1 MELRDYQKEALD
13 AILEHK
19 RGLVVLPTGAG
30 KTLIGIALLK
40 YLQKHY
46 DEVEYYVLVP
56 TLALV
61 KQWYTAI
68 VKNDVS
74 LTLGNVMTYAS
85 FISISNRSSS
95 VFGKTTIEHAISGKN
110 IRRVTVIIIDEAH
123 HAHLA
128 TKLWEAVVKANPDYL
143 VGFTATPNPYKQYA
157 IPVIFK
163 RSLRDLAKYIANL
176 EIYEVPVT
184 LVGENRE
191 NFLFNTKELGKLFE
205 QREIAVKRGDIE
217 KIERIDLKIQDILAT
232 LPYFVAMDDNIIET
246 TVDVAAKLYSES
258 KDRILIKTQRHA
270 AANAIYEY
278 IISKL
283 SDLGIPVTTD
293 QVLVY
298 RGKQDVSKLY
308 EQKWRILIAI
318 KALSEGIDV
327 PDLTYAILSSYDYG
341 NIIGMVQTIGRTLRK
356 TPTKNKASV
365 YILVPNLPQYKK
377 AYQRLLK
384 YIEAAELTK

>member
-19 RGLVVLPTGAG
+19 RGLVLLPTGAG

-61 KQWYTAI
+61 RQWYTAM

-74 LTLGNVMTYAS
+74 LTLGNVMTYKS

-128 TKLWEAVVKANPDYL
+128 TKLWEAVVKANPNYL
-143 VGFTATPNPYKQYA
+143 VGFTATPNPFKQYA

-163 RSLRDLAKYIANL
+163 RSLTDLAKYIANL

-184 LVGENRE
+184 LIGENRE
-191 NFLFNTKELGKLFE
+191 SFLFNTNELGKLFE

-217 KIERIDLKIQDILAT
+217 KIVTIDLKIQAILAT
-232 LPYFVAMDDNIIET
+232 LPTIIALDDNIIGT
-246 TVDVAAKLYSES
+246 TINLAVKLYRET

-270 AANAIYEY
+270 AAWSIARY
-278 IISKL
+278 IIN
-283 SDLGIPVTTD
+283 DLGIPTD

-341 NIIGMVQTIGRTLRK
+341 NIISMVQTIGRTLRK
-356 TPTKNKASV
+356 TPTKNKAVV

-377 AYQRLLK
+377 AYQRLLN
-384 YIEAAELTK
+384 YIKTAELSK

>member
-13 AILEHK
+13 AILERK
-19 RGLVVLPTGAG
+19 RGLVQLPTGAG

-61 KQWYTAI
+61 RQWYTAI
-68 VKNDVS
+68 VKNGVL
-74 LTLGNVMTYAS
+74 LTLGNVMTYTS

-143 VGFTATPNPYKQYA
+143 VGFTATPNPFKQYA

-163 RSLRDLAKYIANL
+163 RSLTELAKYIASL

-184 LVGENRE
+184 LIGENRE
-191 NFLFNTKELGKLFE
+191 SFLFSTKELGKLFE

-217 KIERIDLKIQDILAT
+217 KINAIDLKIQDILAL
-232 LPYFVAMDDNIIET
+232 LPTIVALDDNIIKT
-246 TVDVAAKLYSES
+246 TVDIAVELYRES

-270 AANAIYEY
+270 AAWSIANY
-278 IISKL
+278 II
-283 SDLGIPVTTD
+283 SDLGIPSD

-298 RGKQDVSKLY
+298 RGKQDVNKLY

-327 PDLTYAILSSYDYG
+327 PDLTYAVLSSYDYG

-356 TPTKNKASV
+356 TPTKNKAIV

-377 AYQRLLK
+377 AYQKLLN
-384 YIEAAELTK
+384 YIKSAEISK

>member
-61 KQWYTAI
+61 RQWYTAI
-68 VKNDVS
+68 VKNGVS
-74 LTLGNVMTYAS
+74 LTLGNIMTYAS

-143 VGFTATPNPYKQYA
+143 VGFTATPNPYKQYT

-176 EIYEVPVT
+176 EIYEVPVN
-184 LVGENRE
+184 LIGENRE
-191 NFLFNTKELGKLFE
+191 SFLFSTKELGILFE

-217 KIERIDLKIQDILAT
+217 KIEAIDLKIQDILAL
-232 LPYFVAMDDNIIET
+232 LPTIVALDDNIIKT
-246 TVDVAAKLYSES
+246 TVDIAVKLYSES

-270 AANAIYEY
+270 AAWSIARY
-278 IISKL
+278 II
-283 SDLGIPVTTD
+283 SDLGIPAD

-298 RGKQDVSKLY
+298 KGKQDVSKLY

-341 NIIGMVQTIGRTLRK
+341 NIISMVQTIGRTLRK

-377 AYQRLLK
+377 AYQKLLK
-384 YIEAAELTK
+384 YIQTAELTK